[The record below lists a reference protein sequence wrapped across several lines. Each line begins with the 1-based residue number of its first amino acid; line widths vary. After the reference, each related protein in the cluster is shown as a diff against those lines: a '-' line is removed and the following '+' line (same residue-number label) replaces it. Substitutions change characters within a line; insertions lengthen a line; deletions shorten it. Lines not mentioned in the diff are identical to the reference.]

1 MANLLDYL
9 DWRGDLTL
17 AQAPFNEVDNLILS
31 ELSLVDFSGIVPGL
45 KDSGSIPLYQAAD
58 AFFQQY
64 APEEEIDMGV
74 LIPDAIPLMLE
85 KMAGSPRFGEMK
97 LSCFETRFNEET
109 TEQFAAL
116 AIDTGDGAVYFSF
129 RGTDDTLA
137 GWKEDFHMT
146 YMPEIPAQKTAVE
159 YITAAARQFPRKKL
173 RLGGHSKGGNLAI
186 WASVFC
192 PTPIQKRI
200 LSVWSNDGPGFHA
213 DILSLPQYT
222 RIADRIF
229 RIIPKSSIVGMLLEH
244 DEDYI
249 VVDSSQQGLM
259 QHDGFSWEVL
269 GTGFVQ
275 LYSVT
280 ESARLSDLV
289 LKEWMDNLTFEQ
301 RESFIDGLFQVLTAS
316 GAQTLTDLKSDKL
329 KAAAGMVKA
338 MTAMDKQTKK
348 VLTYAIKVLLRSNL
362 KILSEELQAD
372 TVKQALKEKLQN
384 KQKNTIPPGENKI

>member
-31 ELSLVDFSGIVPGL
+31 ELSFVDFSGIVPGL
-45 KDSGSIPLYQAAD
+45 HDSGSIPLYRAAE
-58 AFFQQY
+58 AFFLRY
-64 APEEEIDMGV
+64 APEEKIDMGV
-74 LIPDAIPLMLE
+74 LVPDSIPSMLA
-85 KMAGSPRFGEMK
+85 KMARSPRFGQME
-97 LSCFETRFNEET
+97 LSCFEAHLDNEKA
-109 TEQFAAL
+109 EQFAAL
-116 AIDTGDGAVYFSF
+116 AINTGDGAVYLSF

-137 GWKEDFHMT
+137 GWKEDFHMA
-146 YMPEIPAQKTAVE
+146 YMPEIPAQKMAAEYTAK
-159 YITAAARQFPRKKL
+159 AARQFPRKKL
-173 RLGGHSKGGNLAI
+173 RLGGHSKGGNLAV

-192 PTPIQKRI
+192 PAAIQKRI

-213 DILSLPQYT
+213 DILSLPQYA
-222 RIADRIF
+222 RVADRII
-229 RIIPKSSIVGMLLEH
+229 RIIPKSSIVGMLMEH

-249 VVDSSQQGLM
+249 VVDSSQQVLM
-259 QHDGFSWEVL
+259 QHDGFSWEGL

-289 LKEWMDNLTFEQ
+289 LKEWLDNLTFEQ
-301 RESFIDGLFQVLTAS
+301 REAFIDGLFQVLTAS

-329 KAAAGMVKA
+329 KAAAGMIKA

-372 TVKQALKEKLQN
+372 TVKQALKGKKQN
-384 KQKNTIPPGENKI
+384 R